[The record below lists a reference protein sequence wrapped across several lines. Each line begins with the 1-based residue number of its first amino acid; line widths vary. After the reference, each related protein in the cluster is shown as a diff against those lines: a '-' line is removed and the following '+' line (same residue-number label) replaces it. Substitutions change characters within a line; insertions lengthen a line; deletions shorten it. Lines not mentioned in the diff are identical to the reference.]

1 MAYLLDYIKSRWAS
15 KGSVVTAG
23 VPPETRVDHMPV
35 SRALVACHLAASPE
49 LLQGEATETAIFTAL
64 SDPLFLQT
72 GPRGLAQQLIGA
84 GLSADLEPLVKLLTV
99 LTQEVTRRM
108 YIEAASQRPEAIGIR
123 LFPLHTSTDSTIQ
136 ALCSADAHGLGAGVY
151 PFAAVPDNP
160 TPGQPCAFYIRV
172 VTQD

>member
-1 MAYLLDYIKSRWAS
+1 MAYLLDYIKSRWAP

-23 VPPETRVDHMPV
+23 VPPEARVDQVPV
-35 SRALVACHLAASPE
+35 SRALVACHLAASPR
-49 LLQGEATETAIFTAL
+49 LPQGDAVEAAIFAAL

-72 GPRGLAQQLIGA
+72 GPRDLAQQLIAA
-84 GLSADLEPLVKLLTV
+84 GLDTDLEPLVKLLTV

-123 LFPLHTSTDSTIQ
+123 LFPLHATQDPTIQ
-136 ALCSADAHGLGAGVY
+136 ALCVVDAHGLGSGVY
-151 PFAAVPDNP
+151 PFTAVPDNP

>member
-1 MAYLLDYIKSRWAS
+1 MAYLLDYIKSRWAP

-35 SRALVACHLAASPE
+35 SRALVACHLAASLQLP
-49 LLQGEATETAIFTAL
+49 QGEATETAIFMAL

-84 GLSADLEPLVKLLTV
+84 GLNADLEPLVKLLTV
-99 LTQEVTRRM
+99 LTQEITRRM
-108 YIEAASQRPEAIGIR
+108 YIEAASQRSEAIGIR
-123 LFPLHTSTDSTIQ
+123 LFPLHNSTDAAIQ
-136 ALCSADAHGLGAGVY
+136 TLCGADAHGLGTGVY
-151 PFAAVPDNP
+151 PFTAVPDNP
-160 TPGQPCAFYIRV
+160 MPGQTCGFYIRV

>member
-1 MAYLLDYIKSRWAS
+1 MAYLLDYIKSRWVP

-23 VPPETRVDHMPV
+23 VPPEARVAQVPAT
-35 SRALVACHLAASPE
+35 RALVACHLAASPR
-49 LLQGEATETAIFTAL
+49 LPQGEAAENAIFIAL

-72 GPRGLAQQLIGA
+72 GPRQLARQLIAA
-84 GLSADLEPLVKLLTV
+84 GLSAELEPLVKLLTV

-108 YIEAASQRPEAIGIR
+108 YIDAASQRPEAIGIR
-123 LFPLHTSTDSTIQ
+123 LFPLNASADPAIQ
-136 ALCSADAHGLGAGVY
+136 ALCAADAHGLGAGVY

-172 VTQD
+172 VTQN